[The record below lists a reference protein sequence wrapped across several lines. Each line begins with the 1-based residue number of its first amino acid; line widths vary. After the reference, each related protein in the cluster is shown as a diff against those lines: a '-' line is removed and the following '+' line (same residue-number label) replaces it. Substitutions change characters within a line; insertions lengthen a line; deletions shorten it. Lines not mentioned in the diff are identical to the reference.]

1 MYIYKKERETMQ
13 NTKKQEFVDIINEYS
28 KIEVTVDNVD
38 HIDLIDDCCFD
49 SIQMIELICSVE
61 DVFGIELDENYMLAD
76 NIRNLQAFYEYI
88 EKASTNI

>member
-76 NIRNLQAFYEYI
+76 NIRKLHAFYEYI
-88 EKASTNI
+88 EKASTNT

>member
-76 NIRNLQAFYEYI
+76 NIRNLHAFYEYI
-88 EKASTNI
+88 EQASTNT

>member
-76 NIRNLQAFYEYI
+76 NIRNLHAF
-88 EKASTNI
+88 